1 MVEIDRFKKV
11 QTLMYT
17 QCPECSTA
25 FRVTADVLKQAAGKV
40 RCGGCGHAFN
50 ALDFLSETM
59 PEQPTK
65 VEAEEALPELKPEP
79 LQPDG
84 GVPKSISAE
93 QSAALLKTLD
103 ELAGSDIRIEDTGV
117 EWRVLD
123 EDELGDAADDPVA
136 NAEDAALPEEKLSEV
151 DEFLEE
157 SPTPV
162 DQFLTDTPAQ
172 VESPEIFE
180 AEANEPATTPVD
192 ELRFDDNTPL
202 PEDFEDNFVDA
213 AYSADQPEDPVTEP
227 AEPVV
232 ARDDV
237 DESAAV
243 DLDLSDP
250 HEWTDILDEF
260 EDLAEAVAAPFEEE
274 AGTGL
279 DDVQDV
285 SLQDETGD
293 AETVDAETV
302 DAEEQPLDMDT
313 QFALQ
318 AEAMGIDLSGT
329 HEVAQQPEPADD
341 VDIDELLR
349 AGPYDDRELDDL
361 LDEELVD
368 EVDEDEQDEATQL
381 NLIDEDTEDAT
392 EIARDEDE
400 VADEEPERSEDDED
414 DLDAAD
420 NYELE
425 LDEDL
430 DAQDDALDLLD
441 ELDDEYDETLSGIA
455 EESDEALESLEPDVQ
470 EPDDEAAEDWQ
481 PEDDTDNSFDHDEI
495 YVPPMTE
502 EEQTINMQID
512 QDLMALAV
520 EDDEGLTSTMVIP
533 EDAAE
538 IKADGAQGDTTRKE
552 QALMDTSAGFET
564 IIMEGEFVRTALDKE
579 KLAADAAA
587 AADALAKAAA
597 ADREAEKAARAGKR
611 RWGIIGGIALLVL
624 LLGVQVLHQSRET
637 LATIPA
643 FNNVVG
649 PMYRAIGKPLSPEWD
664 ITGWRFE
671 ATKGS
676 TDQGDENLT
685 IYSRIG
691 NKSDK
696 PLPYPLVAI
705 SLTDR
710 FEETVGS
717 RILDPADYLS
727 NDLDPRKLVEPGNTF
742 DAVITIQSPDETAT
756 GFKLNVCYR
765 ESGGQLRC
773 AIDDFK

>member
-1 MVEIDRFKKV
+1 MVEIDRFEKV

-25 FRVTADVLKQAAGKV
+25 FRVTAEVLKQAAGKV

-50 ALDFLSETM
+50 ALEFLSETM

-65 VEAEEALPELKPEP
+65 VAAEEALPELKPEP
-79 LQPDG
+79 LQNDS

-123 EDELGDAADDPVA
+123 EDELGEAADDPVA
-136 NAEDAALPEEKLSEV
+136 NADDAAPPVEKLSEV

-180 AEANEPATTPVD
+180 AEANEPAMTPVD

-202 PEDFEDNFVDA
+202 PEDFEDNFVGA
-213 AYSADQPEDPVTEP
+213 AYSADHPERPATEP
-227 AEPVV
+227 TEPD
-232 ARDDV
+232 AASEAV
-237 DESAAV
+237 DESAAA

-260 EDLAEAVAAPFEEE
+260 EDLAEAVAAPFDEE
-274 AGTGL
+274 ARTGL
-279 DDVQDV
+279 DDIQDADQ
-285 SLQDETGD
+285 QDEPGD
-293 AETVDAETV
+293 AETAVAG
-302 DAEEQPLDMDT
+302 EQPLDMDA

-329 HEVAQQPEPADD
+329 HAAVEEPEPENDI
-341 VDIDELLR
+341 DIDELLR
-349 AGPYDDRELDDL
+349 EGSIDDRELEDL
-361 LDEELVD
+361 LDEDLVD
-368 EVDEDEQDEATQL
+368 EVDEEDPDEATQL
-381 NLIDEDTEDAT
+381 DFIGEDIDADIEDAT

-400 VADEEPERSEDDED
+400 EFDEEPEESEDDEG
-414 DLDAAD
+414 DLV
-420 NYELE
+420 
-425 LDEDL
+425 EDL
-430 DAQDDALDLLD
+430 DDRDDALDLLY
-441 ELDDEYDETLSGIA
+441 ELDDELDETLSGID
-455 EESDEALESLEPDVQ
+455 EEADEAPKDLEPEGLEPEGLEPEDQ
-470 EPDDEAAEDWQ
+470 EPEVLEPGDDDGEDWQ
-481 PEDDTDNSFDHDEI
+481 LEDDTDDSFDHDEI

-512 QDLMALAV
+512 QDLMALAI
-520 EDDEGLTSTMVIP
+520 EDDEGLTSTMVLP
-533 EDAAE
+533 EDAAD
-538 IKADGAQGDTTRKE
+538 IKADDRKHDTTDKE

-587 AADALAKAAA
+587 AADALANAAA
-597 ADREAEKAARAGKR
+597 AERAAEKAARAGKR
-611 RWGIIGGIALLVL
+611 RWGLVVLFVL
-624 LLGVQVLHQSRET
+624 LGLQVLHQSRET

-676 TDQGDENLT
+676 TDEGDENLT

-727 NDLDPRKLVEPGNTF
+727 NDLDPRKLVQPGNTF
-742 DAVITIQSPDETAT
+742 DAVITIQSPAETAT